1 MPVKKLLTLAIPT
14 YNRYAILE
22 KALGIIQPQLE
33 SLKGQIEYIVSDNCS
48 PDNTQDVVKQYI
60 DTGMPIQYI
69 RNESNIG
76 IMRNIIQCYKMA
88 TAKYV
93 WVLGDDDYITE
104 NALFFVINIL
114 QNDSNQYGL
123 LFHSTLLPDQT
134 GFTVYTDK
142 KRFFWNIDQSLIW
155 ISGSILNTKHV
166 TDFDFEKHKVT
177 WEKDLNIS
185 GLLDVNAVRY
195 ADYNIII
202 HERIFARTAVDVKT
216 SGGYNFMIL
225 ASGLILLSRKI
236 ADEFN
241 MPCSYTRRFKKKL
254 FKQYIS
260 ILVEFLLFAK
270 GKLNYDLKG
279 AWTSLFKYYWGSFY
293 LYTFLIYCFIKYKTK
308 LYGMI
313 RKAKNTFLLKAKP

>member
-1 MPVKKLLTLAIPT
+1 MLGKKLLTLAIPT
-14 YNRYAILE
+14 YNRCAILE
-22 KALGIIQPQLE
+22 KALGIIKPQLE
-33 SLKGQIEYIVSDNCS
+33 ALKDQIEFIVSDNCS
-48 PDNTQDVVKQYI
+48 PDNTQDVVKRHI
-60 DTGMPIQYI
+60 DIGMPIQYI
-69 RNESNIG
+69 RNETNIG

-88 TAKYV
+88 AAEYV

-104 NALFFVINIL
+104 NALFFIITIL
-114 QNDSNQYGL
+114 RNDSNQYGL
-123 LFHSTLLPDQT
+123 LFHSTLLPAQT

-142 KRFFWNIDQSLIW
+142 RSFFSNIDPSFIW
-155 ISGSILNTKHV
+155 ISGSILNTKYV

-202 HERIFARTAVDVKT
+202 HEKIFARTAVDAKT
-216 SGGYNFMIL
+216 SGGYNFMTL

-241 MPCSYTRRFKKKL
+241 MPYSYTRRFKKML

-260 ILVEFLLFAK
+260 IFVEVLLFAK
-270 GKLNYDLKG
+270 GELNYDLKG
-279 AWTSLFKYYWGSFY
+279 TWASLFKYYWPSCY
-293 LYTFLIYCFIKYKTK
+293 LYTFLIHCFIKYKTK
-308 LYGMI
+308 LYGII
-313 RKAKNTFLLKAKP
+313 RKTKKTCL